1 MMDQKKQEL
10 IQVSLT
16 NSGAYFIFSVPNV
29 KRGICGKTR
38 GHADEVII
46 HGIPK
51 NKLQDFCVKNE
62 IQITNLAV
70 YQYGEKILINIS
82 GSSDYNKTGRYTHES
97 NFDY

>member
-1 MMDQKKQEL
+1 MEQKKQEL

-16 NSGAYFIFSVPNV
+16 NSGAYFIYSVPNV
-29 KRGICGKTR
+29 KRGIRGKTR
-38 GHADEVII
+38 GRADEVII

-62 IQITNLAV
+62 IQITNMAV
-70 YQYGEKILINIS
+70 YQYGEKILINIP